1 MDPTSLNTEPKSSPR
16 AYVAKLQ
23 RIRQAVIGA
32 GVPSSAVTS
41 ASYLTNP
48 LGQERICFNSVLRYV
63 RPNATSSRWRVRPSP
78 RRAWPTT
85 TCRHQPSAP
94 ILPMEPY
101 LTALSPKPWAS
112 RENYA
117 ARVIAPRSVG
127 EARAS
132 TLLMEESD
140 STPLSWRVKVTV
152 TFVVP

>member
-1 MDPTSLNTEPKSSPR
+1 
-16 AYVAKLQ
+16 
-23 RIRQAVIGA
+23 
-32 GVPSSAVTS
+32 
-41 ASYLTNP
+41 
-48 LGQERICFNSVLRYV
+48 
-63 RPNATSSRWRVRPSP
+63 
-78 RRAWPTT
+78 
-85 TCRHQPSAP
+85 
-94 ILPMEPY
+94 MEPY

-132 TLLMEESD
+132 TLLMEEPD